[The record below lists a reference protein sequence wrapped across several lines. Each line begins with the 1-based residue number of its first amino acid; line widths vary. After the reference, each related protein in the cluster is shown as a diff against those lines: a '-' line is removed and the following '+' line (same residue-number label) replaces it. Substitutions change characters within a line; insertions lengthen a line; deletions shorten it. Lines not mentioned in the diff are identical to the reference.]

1 MKRMNKVLAV
11 ILSLA
16 MMITIAPA
24 NNGTSK
30 AAEEAASGYAKIHD
44 PSIVIGYYEGETYSD
59 KSVVYGTQN
68 ADNSRKKNGKLS
80 QTTSIHQQPLYLR
93 KMQNGQVW
101 GLRVQVTG
109 ISMETC
115 GRRM

>member
-11 ILSLA
+11 ILSLV

-68 ADNSRKKNGKLS
+68 ADNSRKKIYFIFGSHKSFALS
-80 QTTSIHQQPLYLR
+80 LIH
-93 KMQNGQVW
+93 
-101 GLRVQVTG
+101 
-109 ISMETC
+109 ISEPT
-115 GRRM
+115 RH

>member
-1 MKRMNKVLAV
+1 MNKVLAV
-11 ILSLA
+11 ILSLV

-68 ADNSRKKNGKLS
+68 ADNSRKKIYFIFGIIKHFPIQLNISLIRLFDPRNAPECHTL
-80 QTTSIHQQPLYLR
+80 TTS
-93 KMQNGQVW
+93 
-101 GLRVQVTG
+101 
-109 ISMETC
+109 
-115 GRRM
+115 